1 MREAFAS
8 ILQKDISDIIFF
20 GREKYFSNLKFEFKN
35 NWTWNQVFC
44 SYKENLCL
52 WT

>member
-20 GREKYFSNLKFEFKN
+20 GREKYFSNLKFEFKT
-35 NWTWNQVFC
+35 WT
-44 SYKENLCL
+44 
-52 WT
+52 